1 MNSIKFTTKKTNR
14 NDESEQHEEEEKNKN
29 KKICEENIL
38 YEKKMLIEKEK
49 NIKDENKK
57 VNETINEE
65 KIQNKDKINFLAVNI
80 ESNKNIENKNNNDD
94 MALETLSEINSKNSQ
109 DQKKTKKKRVKE
121 KTKEENNKYILKLKS
136 NSKEREKL
144 LNKGFKQF
152 TGYEWDIYFYLIMLI
167 TETSLNNFKDF
178 NEDYSYYVYNN
189 LRGIR
194 TSKEFNNIIKN
205 PPNNEKLY
213 EEAFLIFN
221 ERNLQF
227 LNIAKKYNIKNLQF
241 YINNKNNINNNNLNV
256 NANTT
261 NNTPASSQNNSTDKT
276 TNNPTERIT
285 QAPATNNT
293 NNANN
298 NNNTSNANTNNN
310 NNSNNTNNTNN
321 TNNPNNNNFNNNNPN
336 INKSFNNLREEY
348 KLELFTSSLINNL
361 LIRNEK
367 EQEKY
372 EKRDKNSI
380 IQTKFEI
387 LNFNILEESMMGII
401 TGIKFYTNITEIN
414 LSGNIMGSKSL
425 FWLGSVFKT
434 NSNIRVLDLTRCNI
448 DNDCLYMFVEG
459 TKYKNENL
467 NNEQLNLDRL
477 NLKDNNQITD
487 TKNDEFEHPLGLLLE
502 KFKLKWLNLTNAKL
516 SNNGVCKFLKVY
528 LNLMKQNKIFM
539 ENLILICNN
548 FGNESCLDILG
559 DILELKDICT
569 LKNLILSKNL
579 ISTIPEGTIKP
590 VNYFA
595 KFMKSVANSN
605 LKELFLISCGIGKN
619 RNDIE
624 ILYDMLCQNKSLVS
638 LRLFGNEINNME
650 DFTKILGI
658 FSEYNNGLKNN
669 VMKSLD
675 LSKNSCNIKIT
686 EQFLELIDKLKLEY
700 LDINQNTMDPTEKET
715 FRKRTNELNDIKIIY

>member
-109 DQKKTKKKRVKE
+109 DPKKTKKKRVKE

-213 EEAFLIFN
+213 EEAFLLFN

-310 NNSNNTNNTNN
+310 NNDNNANN

-387 LNFNILEESMMGII
+387 LNFNILEDSMMGII

-414 LSGNIMGSKSL
+414 LSGNIMGPKSL